1 MSLSGVHYTI
11 FSLAQITPIIDG
23 RGGRMG
29 RLVISRT
36 VGLPRSI
43 AVSERKTQMIAYT
56 AWDSLQALA
65 QQYDADLVIAPEE
78 RVGLRMRPTHS
89 ASRATSANACAPDSR
104 FCKCKPYR
112 EETSRRDLLPEF
124 PVT

>member
-1 MSLSGVHYTI
+1 
-11 FSLAQITPIIDG
+11 
-23 RGGRMG
+23 MG

-65 QQYDADLVIAPEE
+65 QQYDADLVIAPGE
-78 RVGLRMRPTHS
+78 RIGLRMRPNHS
-89 ASRATSANACAPDSR
+89 VPRASMRGLGERLRAGLTLLQVQTLSG
-104 FCKCKPYR
+104 
-112 EETSRRDLLPEF
+112 RDVSEG
-124 PVT
+124 PVA